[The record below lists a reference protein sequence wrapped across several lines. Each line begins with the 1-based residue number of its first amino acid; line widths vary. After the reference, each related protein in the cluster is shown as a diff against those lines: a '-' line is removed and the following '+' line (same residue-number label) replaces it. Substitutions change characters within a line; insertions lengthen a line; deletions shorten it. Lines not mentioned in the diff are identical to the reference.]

1 MNKLEPVYFDNPVT
15 PDQSERF
22 RTCLAQRFPG
32 ERARIQGLVDDAIA
46 SIQGC
51 DPKLLLA
58 IASYALLVY
67 KITKSADSESLKLR
81 AVEFIQNVLV
91 SHKVNTVECSEED
104 MQERCVQ
111 TIGKVE
117 RVEEEMLQFA
127 LYYDLILQKVV
138 PDDKERDF
146 LLNIQMMYNVRGK
159 RDVYFHDRY
168 FRLLLSSQDSNLQRC
183 YGVSAEQV
191 IDGILK
197 LTHVLFES
205 RAEKFL
211 ELNMRIRDK
220 VKSLKPDDMMCF
232 MESSQ
237 ECAWNVI
244 KDISDFDVES
254 VTGWPKQLMLDLSL
268 PIASEDQQVT
278 RDYQFWPIDDLC
290 IRDKP
295 FIILGTRAYCFD
307 YYTFVD
313 NIYHALFTL
322 CRDKEFRHERRWSRS
337 QAKAIEEGVA
347 NIFSNLLPGAK
358 VLENVRYTPTGKNG
372 DARELDV
379 VIICAGVTLVI
390 EAKAIEYI
398 HEPPILR
405 PDKVLSFYRN
415 SAKKAGE
422 QTRKFLDYVADSR
435 TRTIRFMDEAGNV
448 VCKMDKGELG
458 RVFRMGVIADSTN
471 EVLAC
476 TKKLQEIDADAD
488 GFVCLSLD
496 DLLVYEKYFEHE
508 PMQFLAYLSA
518 RADASNLKQTMNSDE
533 LDHLGLYI
541 CNPHY
546 VQEIK
551 RLHDGNIHMFLEDN
565 RRNLD
570 DFFNSLRNPSTIK
583 PTLYLPDELTS
594 LLHAVWRHS
603 IKNKVKI
610 ASLIT
615 GLTREE
621 KDWLVK
627 ALAKE
632 LDEQRYY
639 ARSSTRNCSSE
650 ISDIG
655 VGLGLLIRTQWASPV
670 PREVWQMRTQA
681 MMKKFNESK
690 RNILVLDYD
699 PTGAVIDAAIE
710 TITPADFD
718 ASLDVEAEAF
728 TREIDRRVVEKAKRM
743 GKIGRNDKCPC
754 GSGLKYK
761 NCCGRER

>member
-1 MNKLEPVYFDNPVT
+1 M
-15 PDQSERF
+15 
-22 RTCLAQRFPG
+22 
-32 ERARIQGLVDDAIA
+32 
-46 SIQGC
+46 
-51 DPKLLLA
+51 
-58 IASYALLVY
+58 
-67 KITKSADSESLKLR
+67 
-81 AVEFIQNVLV
+81 
-91 SHKVNTVECSEED
+91 
-104 MQERCVQ
+104 
-111 TIGKVE
+111 
-117 RVEEEMLQFA
+117 
-127 LYYDLILQKVV
+127 
-138 PDDKERDF
+138 
-146 LLNIQMMYNVRGK
+146 
-159 RDVYFHDRY
+159 
-168 FRLLLSSQDSNLQRC
+168 
-183 YGVSAEQV
+183 
-191 IDGILK
+191 
-197 LTHVLFES
+197 
-205 RAEKFL
+205 
-211 ELNMRIRDK
+211 
-220 VKSLKPDDMMCF
+220 
-232 MESSQ
+232 
-237 ECAWNVI
+237 
-244 KDISDFDVES
+244 
-254 VTGWPKQLMLDLSL
+254 
-268 PIASEDQQVT
+268 
-278 RDYQFWPIDDLC
+278 
-290 IRDKP
+290 
-295 FIILGTRAYCFD
+295 
-307 YYTFVD
+307 
-313 NIYHALFTL
+313 
-322 CRDKEFRHERRWSRS
+322 
-337 QAKAIEEGVA
+337 
-347 NIFSNLLPGAK
+347 
-358 VLENVRYTPTGKNG
+358 
-372 DARELDV
+372 
-379 VIICAGVTLVI
+379 
-390 EAKAIEYI
+390 
-398 HEPPILR
+398 
-405 PDKVLSFYRN
+405 
-415 SAKKAGE
+415 
-422 QTRKFLDYVADSR
+422 
-435 TRTIRFMDEAGNV
+435 
-448 VCKMDKGELG
+448 
-458 RVFRMGVIADSTN
+458 
-471 EVLAC
+471 
-476 TKKLQEIDADAD
+476 
-488 GFVCLSLD
+488 CLSLD

-754 GSGLKYK
+754 GRTKILVTDLRQES
-761 NCCGRER
+761 CGGGCVANMLSKLVQMRLIHWYRIEGDLR